1 MPCQEGASQP
11 KKKKKNLTRYL
22 DAMTNE
28 YPFIKRWSKHV
39 NDH

>member
-1 MPCQEGASQP
+1 MPSQEGASQP
-11 KKKKKNLTRYL
+11 KKKKNLTRYS

-28 YPFIKRWSKHV
+28 YPFIKRCSKHV